1 MEDIFAFVVLWG
13 QIWAYLGLAIKV
25 LYVIVSP
32 LSHFPHFLVLT
43 PITSLHLVYL
53 SPSFLLVKIRKP
65 AFKDVLITPLCKV
78 SMLSNFDYKCFQRN
92 KGPFWCQIKH

>member
-32 LSHFPHFLVLT
+32 LFAFSTLPRLD
-43 PITSLHLVYL
+43 SNHLL
-53 SPSFLLVKIRKP
+53 APCLPFSFIPS
-65 AFKDVLITPLCKV
+65 CKNQEAC
-78 SMLSNFDYKCFQRN
+78 L
-92 KGPFWCQIKH
+92 